1 MDSDYDLDMS
11 ATKPIALDQEETRV
25 IAKEFDTSVLLLA
38 NMGEIGQIGIVW
50 FSMGVAIWQLFV
62 IARNIMAGGE
72 KNKLFR
78 LIRGT

>member
-11 ATKPIALDQEETRV
+11 ATKAIALDQEETRV
-25 IAKEFDTSVLLLA
+25 IAKEFDTSVLE